1 MIFTFE
7 TSWKKTKKNP
17 KTVHFSAISDF
28 HCKPFLCGSPVKL
41 NISLTLAI
49 MTSFTTLV
57 NVDAEIATKVS
68 LFISKLLKSELYY
81 RECEDLIKQ
90 QNTSELIMKY
100 LTSIDILFTI
110 ENDKGK
116 IFI

>member
-1 MIFTFE
+1 
-7 TSWKKTKKNP
+7 
-17 KTVHFSAISDF
+17 
-28 HCKPFLCGSPVKL
+28 VKL

>member
-1 MIFTFE
+1 
-7 TSWKKTKKNP
+7 
-17 KTVHFSAISDF
+17 
-28 HCKPFLCGSPVKL
+28 
-41 NISLTLAI
+41 

-116 IFI
+116 ILTKYSSISSIDMIETIELTLLLMYVFIYRG

>member
-1 MIFTFE
+1 
-7 TSWKKTKKNP
+7 
-17 KTVHFSAISDF
+17 
-28 HCKPFLCGSPVKL
+28 
-41 NISLTLAI
+41 

-68 LFISKLLKSELYY
+68 LFISKLIKSEEYY
-81 RECEDLIKQ
+81 HQCEDLIKQ

-100 LTSIDILFTI
+100 LASIDTLFTI

-116 IFI
+116 LLLKLFPTLYIYI